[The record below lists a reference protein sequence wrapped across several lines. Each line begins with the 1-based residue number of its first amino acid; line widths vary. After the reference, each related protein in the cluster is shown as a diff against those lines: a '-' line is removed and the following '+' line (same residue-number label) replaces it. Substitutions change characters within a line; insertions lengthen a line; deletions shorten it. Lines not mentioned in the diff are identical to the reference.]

1 MTLRGPHRWFLR
13 NGLRRVL
20 GTGRGHIGEDVVR
33 EKETS
38 GEEKEAP
45 RKFTVKGLAEAFV
58 DLKKLLT
65 KFENMDPKAHIKSS
79 SLLGRNVHGALSVY
93 QKL

>member
-1 MTLRGPHRWFLR
+1 MK
-13 NGLRRVL
+13 VL
-20 GTGRGHIGEDVVR
+20 GTGTGHIGEDEVR

-38 GEEKEAP
+38 EEKEAP